1 MAIEKYKQTGPN
13 YYIQPKKKYSAET
26 KKWYVEGEGYT
37 EIRTPSGNYPS
48 KKWDELMLAAVEEDG
63 LKDLL
68 EGIKEHVRTH
78 CLWLKEKEIEHYAL
92 SCLSNKS
99 YEAWSNF
106 SYQQSLF

>member
-26 KKWYVEGEGYT
+26 
-37 EIRTPSGNYPS
+37 